1 MNEQRQPNH
10 HAKEKPERRR
20 DVRAKTLVV
29 TDRPRQRQRR
39 RRDVPEPRPSS
50 RPSSPPRIARR
61 VSLRVR
67 LHRPTRAEQHQRRP
81 PEDEFAHR
89 TLRFAHE
96 SFRDYRK
103 RIAQYPRLRRRHP
116 VREHDAQEHGYRREP
131 HERRRANLRLFAR
144 ESAVNHSFIHST
156 HASMIHRAF
165 ARARTS
171 VETRDSSRR
180 AHLDL
185 RRLLVDVDDAR
196 RHDDVVARGRLRR
209 RRLSLR
215 IARAASRDACRRE
228 TRCAIAA
235 RPRYASGRER
245 TRRRAGERDARGG
258 DRARRI
264 HRGFREMN

>member
-1 MNEQRQPNH
+1 MNSLTELCGLPTKVSEIIGNASLSILDCVVAIPYENTTHRSTDTVASRTNVDARISAYSRARARLIIH
-10 HAKEKPERRR
+10 H
-20 DVRAKTLVV
+20 
-29 TDRPRQRQRR
+29 
-39 RRDVPEPRPSS
+39 S
-50 RPSSPPRIARR
+50 
-61 VSLRVR
+61 
-67 LHRPTRAEQHQRRP
+67 
-81 PEDEFAHR
+81 
-89 TLRFAHE
+89 
-96 SFRDYRK
+96 
-103 RIAQYPRLRRRHP
+103 
-116 VREHDAQEHGYRREP
+116 
-131 HERRRANLRLFAR
+131 
-144 ESAVNHSFIHST
+144 ST

-264 HRGFREMN
+264 HRGFAK

>member
-1 MNEQRQPNH
+1 MNSLTELCGLPTKVSEIIGNASLSILDCVVAIPYENTTHRSTDTVASRTNVD
-10 HAKEKPERRR
+10 ARISAYS
-20 DVRAKTLVV
+20 RA
-29 TDRPRQRQRR
+29 R
-39 RRDVPEPRPSS
+39 
-50 RPSSPPRIARR
+50 AR
-61 VSLRVR
+61 L
-67 LHRPTRAEQHQRRP
+67 
-81 PEDEFAHR
+81 
-89 TLRFAHE
+89 
-96 SFRDYRK
+96 
-103 RIAQYPRLRRRHP
+103 II
-116 VREHDAQEHGYRREP
+116 
-131 HERRRANLRLFAR
+131 
-144 ESAVNHSFIHST
+144 HSFIHSFTHST

-264 HRGFREMN
+264 RRGFREMN